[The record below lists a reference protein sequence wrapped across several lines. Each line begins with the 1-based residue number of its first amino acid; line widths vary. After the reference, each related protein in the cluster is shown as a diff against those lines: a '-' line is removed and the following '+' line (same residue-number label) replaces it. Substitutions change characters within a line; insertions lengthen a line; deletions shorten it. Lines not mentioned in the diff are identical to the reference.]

1 MLDAIIERLEGS
13 TQLQTA
19 LRHVMQDSDDA
30 LSSFEQLA
38 ADEPAV
44 ANQVLFSAA
53 QSCPAPSDGLDTR
66 TAN

>member
-1 MLDAIIERLEGS
+1 MANNHSEAERRFWDA
-13 TQLQTA
+13 
-19 LRHVMQDSDDA
+19 
-30 LSSFEQLA
+30 A
-38 ADEPAV
+38 AGPAV